1 METMQ
6 NGHSEISKKNA
17 EELEEAIFLINRVKD
32 ILEKYK
38 VIEDEKN
45 TPILEAVN
53 PTFNLELNHNK
64 SFQNFFEGKS
74 NKLARSVGISIAEQK
89 ETKNFNPFLIYGTSG
104 CGKSHLI
111 NAIGVRAKELFPDK
125 LVVYLN
131 AHLFLM
137 HYTDAR
143 KRNLYNEFLHFY
155 QSVDMLIIDDIQEWK
170 DAPNTLKA
178 FYQIVSHLIH
188 HEKQIILTSDRP
200 PVNLKSFNKNLV
212 THLIGGLVTELEK
225 PDLQLCLDI
234 LNDRCHRDSMKISKE
249 VIEFVAMSA
258 NDSVSSLESVYNSLK
273 AYSTVNNS
281 KIDIRLAKR
290 VIKRF
295 VKLDE
300 KKAPKSIKEKKKD
313 K

>member
-1 METMQ
+1 METIQ
-6 NGHSEISKKNA
+6 NGHSVIGKKNT
-17 EELEEAIFLINRVKD
+17 EELEEAIFLINRIKD

-38 VIEDEKN
+38 MIEEVKT
-45 TPILEAVN
+45 TPNLETVN
-53 PTFNLELNHNK
+53 PIFNLELNPNK
-64 SFQNFFEGKS
+64 TFQNFLEGNS
-74 NKLARSVGISIAEQK
+74 NKLTRSVGILIAEQK
-89 ETKNFNPFLIYGTSG
+89 EIKNFNPFYIYGTSG

-111 NAIGVRAKELFPDK
+111 NAIGVRTKELYPDK

-131 AHLFLM
+131 AHLFML

-143 KRNLYNEFLHFY
+143 KRNLYNEFLQFY
-155 QSVDMLIIDDIQEWK
+155 QSVDMLIVDDIQEWK

-200 PVNLKSFNKNLV
+200 PVNLKNFNKNLV
-212 THLIGGLVTELEK
+212 THLTGGLVAELEK
-225 PDLQLCLDI
+225 PDLQLCIDI